1 MVKSKTN
8 ESHTAGKQTAV
19 YPKKM
24 IDRRYRARA
33 GPVET
38 GRARVCVDEAC
49 VLTMM
54 RPSMTVSVF
63 S

>member
-1 MVKSKTN
+1 M
-8 ESHTAGKQTAV
+8 EQTAV

-24 IDRRYRARA
+24 IDRRYHARA
-33 GPVET
+33 GPVDT
-38 GRARVCVDEAC
+38 GRARVFVDEAC

>member
-1 MVKSKTN
+1 MVVKVSDNGEIQMQT
-8 ESHTAGKQTAV
+8 SHTAVEQTAV

-38 GRARVCVDEAC
+38 DGRGCVW
-49 VLTMM
+49 M
-54 RPSMTVSVF
+54 RHVYSR
-63 S
+63 